1 MSTATQKKKGF
12 KMSLI
17 LDYQYSEKVYKIG
30 NKTKILKSWS
40 YQNHEHNKRA
50 IKARKEGV

>member
-1 MSTATQKKKGF
+1 MKSIF
-12 KMSLI
+12 
-17 LDYQYSEKVYKIG
+17 DYQYKEKIFKIG